1 MEYYS
6 FKQLHESYCYFDQKT
21 INNIP
26 DILLELKPVLK
37 NVRSKEINDPV
48 AKRSISYYNSF
59 LNVLAHAG
67 GKL

>member
-1 MEYYS
+1 MKQTKMEIQ
-6 FKQLHESYCYFDQKT
+6 KILMKT